1 MTVSEFAER
10 NLTFGVLKIG
20 IAVPA
25 KMAKQLYKKS
35 KVEVKNNLSLLIAH
49 LSSKLEAIK
58 DDEDF
63 AQCKIVLRLC
73 QHYAKPLKFAK

>member
-1 MTVSEFAER
+1 MRVSEFADG
-10 NLTFGVLKIG
+10 NSTLGVLKIG

-35 KVEVKNNLSLLIAH
+35 KDKVKNNLSLLIAH
-49 LSSKLEAIK
+49 LSSKLEAIT

-73 QHYAKPLKFAK
+73 QHYAKPRKFAK